1 MSNHVDR
8 HIGRQFEKSNR
19 SDPRIFRGH
28 QRPAFFSGYPD
39 HHRFGGHRQQSET
52 TKRDTQLGRDRN
64 HNGCS
69 DRRRLGR
76 LKETRWHSSTGK

>member
-1 MSNHVDR
+1 MISHVDR
-8 HIGRQFEKSNR
+8 HIRRQLERSNR

-28 QRPAFFSGYPD
+28 QRPGFFSGYPG

>member
-1 MSNHVDR
+1 MSSHVDR
-8 HIGRQFEKSNR
+8 HGRQFEKSNR

-28 QRPAFFSGYPD
+28 QRPGFFSGDPD

-52 TKRDTQLGRDRN
+52 TKRDTLVGRDRN

-76 LKETRWHSSTGK
+76 LKEIRRQGSTGK